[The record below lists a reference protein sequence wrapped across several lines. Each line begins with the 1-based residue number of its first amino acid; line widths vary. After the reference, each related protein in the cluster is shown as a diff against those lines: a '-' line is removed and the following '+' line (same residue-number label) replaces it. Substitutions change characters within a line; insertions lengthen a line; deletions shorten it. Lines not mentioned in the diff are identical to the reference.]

1 MTKVFITGGS
11 GFIGSN
17 LAKILVKNNFEVYL
31 YDAFVQY
38 TIPINQITRSYYD
51 DRLSDIYDDI
61 TLIRGDV
68 RDTEYLR
75 KTIFDIKPNYIVHL
89 ANMPIADL
97 SNKNTE
103 EAISSI
109 FNSTINLL
117 NISLDLDS
125 VKRFIYASSS
135 MIYGNFEYSPC
146 DESHKREP
154 IDIYGGAKLASENII
169 ETYNR
174 RFGIEY
180 TIIRPSAVYGPTD
193 VNRRV
198 SQIFLENAIKGIP
211 ISLHN
216 GGKSKLDFTYVEDT
230 AMGFFLSIIKEEA
243 KNNIFNIT
251 AGEGRSLL
259 EFSNILKNYFP
270 NLTVDLKDVETHRP
284 ERGSLDI
291 SKAKKILGY
300 NPKFNLDD
308 GLKIYIDYVLGKFQN
323 LK

>member
-1 MTKVFITGGS
+1 MSKIFITGGS

-17 LAKILVKNNFEVYL
+17 LARILVNKNHEVHI

-38 TIPINQITRSYYD
+38 TIPVNQITRTYYD
-51 DRLSDIYDDI
+51 DRLSDII
-61 TLIRGDV
+61 KKVNIIRGDV

-75 KTIFDIKPNYIVHL
+75 KTLFDIKPDYIVHL

-97 SNKNTE
+97 SNQNTE

-117 NISLDLDS
+117 NITLDLNS
-125 VKRFIYASSS
+125 VNRFVYASSS

-146 DESHKREP
+146 DENHKREP
-154 IDIYGGAKLASENII
+154 IDIYGGAKLASENMIQ
-169 ETYNR
+169 TYNR
-174 RFGIEY
+174 RFGLEY
-180 TIIRPSAVYGPTD
+180 AIIRPSAVYGPTD

-198 SQIFLENAIKGIP
+198 SQIFLENAIRGIP
-211 ISLHN
+211 ITLHN

-230 AMGFFLSIIKEEA
+230 AKGFYLSIIEEKA

-251 AGEGRSLL
+251 AGEGKSLL
-259 EFSNILKNYFP
+259 DFSNILKKYFP
-270 NLTVDLKDVETHRP
+270 NLTIELKDVETHRP

-291 SKAKKILGY
+291 TKAKSLLGY
-300 NPKFNLDD
+300 NPNFNLED
-308 GLKIYIDYVLGKFQN
+308 GLKKYIDYVLNKFN
-323 LK
+323 NNN

>member
-1 MTKVFITGGS
+1 
-11 GFIGSN
+11 
-17 LAKILVKNNFEVYL
+17 
-31 YDAFVQY
+31 
-38 TIPINQITRSYYD
+38 
-51 DRLSDIYDDI
+51 
-61 TLIRGDV
+61 
-68 RDTEYLR
+68 
-75 KTIFDIKPNYIVHL
+75 
-89 ANMPIADL
+89 
-97 SNKNTE
+97 
-103 EAISSI
+103 
-109 FNSTINLL
+109 
-117 NISLDLDS
+117 
-125 VKRFIYASSS
+125 

-230 AMGFFLSIIKEEA
+230 AMGIFLSIIKEEA

-270 NLTVDLKDVETHRP
+270 NLSVELKDVETHRP

-300 NPKFNLDD
+300 KPKFNLED

-323 LK
+323 YK